1 MLILPILLISHD
13 MQKAILVVFILL
25 LVVLGLLFYIRD
37 DENVVNV
44 QDVEGIVGEKLKI
57 TFLDVGQGDATF
69 IEFTDGQKML
79 VDCAIDGRVIEA
91 LGRVM
96 EYWDHEIDYLLITHP
111 DLDHYGGCEE
121 ILNRFQVKNII
132 YNGLIKDYDEMWNSF
147 WQAVQDENVNY
158 FEIDREDVW
167 EISSTTLH
175 FLYPDHSIAD
185 DKNIPGEEKEAN
197 GNNTSIIFE
206 LEHEG
211 HEILMMADAE
221 AELEEYLLG
230 IYGEQLDTDLLK
242 AGHHGSGG
250 SSIQDFVDTATPN
263 ETIISCGLG
272 NNFGHP
278 SRRILK
284 RLERVSSTVW
294 RTDLQGD
301 IVVGV
306 GEELQ
311 VEIN

>member
-1 MLILPILLISHD
+1 
-13 MQKAILVVFILL
+13 MQKAITIIFILL
-25 LVVLGLLFYIRD
+25 LVVLGLLFFLKK
-37 DENVVNV
+37 DEVKT
-44 QDVEGIVGEKLKI
+44 GINPTLESLEDAKLKI

-69 IEFTDGQKML
+69 IEFTDGQQML

-96 EYWDHEIDYLLITHP
+96 EYWDHDIDYLLITHP

-121 ILNRFQVKNII
+121 VLNRFEVKNII
-132 YNGLIKDYDEMWNSF
+132 YNGLIKDYDEMWNSW
-147 WQAVQDENVNY
+147 WQAVQESQANY
-158 FEIDREDVW
+158 IEIDREDVW
-167 EISSTTLH
+167 EIASTTLH

-185 DKNIPGEEKEAN
+185 DPKIPGLDKETN

-211 HEILMMADAE
+211 NEILMMADAE
-221 AELEEYLLG
+221 AELEEYLLS
-230 IYGEQLDTDLLK
+230 IYGDQLDTDLLK

-250 SSIQDFVDTATPN
+250 SSVQDFVDVSTPFD
-263 ETIISCGLG
+263 TVVSCGLG

-278 SRRILK
+278 SSRILK

-301 IVVGV
+301 ISVEV
-306 GEELQ
+306 GEEIE
-311 VEIN
+311 VVIN